1 MARKKQ
7 KRMWVYSPAKA
18 PKPKVPESE
27 KQLITQKCNELIET
41 ELKPKHIKPPPTD
54 NEWNYLVDIFGKWYR
69 NYFYFCSTYNCPS
82 PNAIVP
88 SFEDKFARLEYVGK
102 DSFNIAYMRHTGKWW
117 EIFQGLTLE
126 QCLEEMKNNVILHP
140 H

>member
-1 MARKKQ
+1 MARKNK
-7 KRMWVYSPAKA
+7 KMWVYSPAKP
-18 PKPKVPESE
+18 PKPKVPETE
-27 KQLITQKCNELIET
+27 KQLISEKCNQLIES
-41 ELKPKHIKPPPTD
+41 ELKPKYIKPPPTD
-54 NEWNYLVDIFGKWYR
+54 NDWNYLVDIFGKWYR

-82 PNAIVP
+82 PNAISP
-88 SFEDKFARLEYVGK
+88 SFEDKFARLEYMGK

-126 QCLEEMKNNVILHP
+126 QSLAEMKTNIILHP

>member
-1 MARKKQ
+1 MVKKS
-7 KRMWVYSPAKA
+7 KKTWVYSPAKP
-18 PKPKVPESE
+18 PKPKVPETE
-27 KQLITQKCNELIET
+27 KQLISQKCNELIET
-41 ELKPKHIKPPPTD
+41 ELKPKYIKLPPTD
-54 NEWNYLVDIFGKWYR
+54 NDWNYLVDIFGKWYR

-82 PNAIVP
+82 PNAISP

-126 QCLEEMKNNVILHP
+126 QCLEEMKNNIILHP

>member
-1 MARKKQ
+1 MVKKS
-7 KRMWVYSPAKA
+7 KKMWAYSPAKP
-18 PKPKVPESE
+18 PKPKVPETE
-27 KQLITQKCNELIET
+27 KQLISQKCHELIET
-41 ELKPKHIKPPPTD
+41 ELKPKYIKSPPTD
-54 NEWNYLVDIFGKWYR
+54 NDWNYLVDIFGKWYH

-82 PNAIVP
+82 PNAISP

-126 QCLEEMKNNVILHP
+126 QCLEEMKNNIILHP

>member
-1 MARKKQ
+1 MARKNK
-7 KRMWVYSPAKA
+7 KMWVYSPPKP

-27 KQLITQKCNELIET
+27 KQLISEKCNELIET
-41 ELKPKHIKPPPTD
+41 ELKPKHIKPASTD
-54 NEWNYLVDIFGKWYR
+54 NDWNYLVDIFGKWYG

-82 PNAIVP
+82 PRAISP
-88 SFEDKFARLEYVGK
+88 SFETKFARLEYVGK

-117 EIFQGLTLE
+117 EIFQGLTLG
-126 QCLEEMKNNVILHP
+126 QCLEEMKTNVILHP

>member
-1 MARKKQ
+1 MPRKNK
-7 KRMWVYSPAKA
+7 KMWVYSPAKQ

-27 KQLITQKCNELIET
+27 KQLISEKCNELIET

-54 NEWNYLVDIFGKWYR
+54 NDWNYLVDIFGKWYR

-82 PNAIVP
+82 PNAISP